1 MKVGFARVSTKE
13 QDLEIQLSKLND
25 FGCEK
30 IFQGKQSGVSI
41 INEEKLIEL
50 NVEVETINKLK
61 KAKSGKQKLK
71 DLGLDDD
78 EIQALIG
85 V

>member
-1 MKVGFARVSTKE
+1 MATRLVNGKIIEMTSVEEIKLTEARIKANE
-13 QDLEIQLSKLND
+13 
-25 FGCEK
+25 
-30 IFQGKQSGVSI
+30 FQTAWDNVD
-41 INEEKLIEL
+41 EEKLTEL
-50 NVEVETINKLK
+50 NVKVETINKLK

-85 V
+85 A

>member
-1 MKVGFARVSTKE
+1 MAHKLVNGKVVVMTSAEETELTETRNKANE
-13 QDLEIQLSKLND
+13 
-25 FGCEK
+25 
-30 IFQGKQSGVSI
+30 FQTAWNNVD
-41 INEEKLIEL
+41 EEKLTEL

>member
-1 MKVGFARVSTKE
+1 MATRLVNGKIIEMTSVEEIELTEARNKANE
-13 QDLEIQLSKLND
+13 
-25 FGCEK
+25 
-30 IFQGKQSGVSI
+30 FQTAWDNVD
-41 INEEKLIEL
+41 EEKLTEL
-50 NVEVETINKLK
+50 NVKVETINKLK

>member
-1 MKVGFARVSTKE
+1 MATRLVNGKIIEMTSVEEIKLTEARNKANE
-13 QDLEIQLSKLND
+13 
-25 FGCEK
+25 
-30 IFQGKQSGVSI
+30 FQTAWDNVD
-41 INEEKLIEL
+41 EEKLTEL
-50 NVEVETINKLK
+50 NVKVETINKLK

-85 V
+85 A

>member
-1 MKVGFARVSTKE
+1 MATRLVNGKIIEMTSVEEIKLTEARNKANE
-13 QDLEIQLSKLND
+13 
-25 FGCEK
+25 
-30 IFQGKQSGVSI
+30 FQTAWDNVD
-41 INEEKLIEL
+41 EEKLTEL
-50 NVEVETINKLK
+50 NVKVETINKLK

-71 DLGLDDD
+71 DLGLDGD